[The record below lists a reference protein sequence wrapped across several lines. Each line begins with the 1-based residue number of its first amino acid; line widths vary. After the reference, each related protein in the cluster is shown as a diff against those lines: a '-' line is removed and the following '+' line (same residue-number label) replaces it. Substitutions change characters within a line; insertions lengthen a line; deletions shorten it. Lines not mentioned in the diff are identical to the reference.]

1 MSYRRSL
8 AMVQVLT
15 LGIVLGCS
23 SDPGAPSGQTPPPPP
38 GPTPVSTVTV
48 TGGQGQILVG
58 ETLQLLAT
66 LRDVAGDTLTGRAVT
81 WASSDTTVAALDSA
95 GLGGVNLCRSVLCK
109 VIGVGSGAATITATA
124 EGQQGNASIA
134 VIQLILRITG
144 GPTAFVRGDVVRFT
158 AQVTDSAG
166 AVFPATNIRWSV
178 LGGSGLFDDDGELV
192 QFVAY
197 SAGQISVVA
206 RSGSAVADTLA
217 VTVSDRT
224 LTGSFTVVGRGVSAG
239 GWLTSDLWVNGN
251 VLYTGSF
258 LHNGAAHFWSIANPT
273 NPVLTDSIFIDA
285 VWSEVKIRDD
295 GTLAVITHEGSSD
308 GLNGVT
314 LLDMTDPN
322 HPTVITRYT
331 PGLLGGVHNAWI
343 DGNHLYVVSPG
354 LSILD
359 ISDPA
364 NPTRVGS
371 FFGVPA
377 HDVYVRGGLAFLS
390 TYGDG
395 LTVLDVGDGRAG
407 GSPSNPVQ
415 VGQLVIPRV
424 FHHNTWYWPAAGY
437 AFVGD
442 EVGIMHVVDVSNM
455 SAPRQVAT
463 FGSASPHN
471 FWLDESRGIV
481 YAAWSS
487 LGIRAIDVNGQ
498 LMGQLEQQGRE
509 IAILAYS
516 GASMFGWSPQLHNGY
531 IYLSDI
537 FSGVWVLQ
545 PNF

>member
-1 MSYRRSL
+1 MSCRRSP
-8 AMVQVLT
+8 AMVLVLT
-15 LGIVLGCS
+15 LVVVLGCS
-23 SDPGAPSGQTPPPPP
+23 SDPPSIVTPPTPP
-38 GPTPVSTVTV
+38 PTPVSTVTV

-58 ETLQLLAT
+58 ETSQFLAT
-66 LRDVAGDTLTGRAVT
+66 LRDAAGDTLTGRAVT
-81 WASSDTTVAALDSA
+81 WTSSDTTVVALDSI
-95 GLGGVNLCRSVLCK
+95 GLAGVNLCRSILCK
-109 VIGVGSGAATITATA
+109 VIAVGSGAATITATA

-134 VIQLILRITG
+134 VIQVIVRITS

-166 AVFPATNIRWSV
+166 AVFPGDNIRWSV
-178 LGGSGLFDDDGELV
+178 LGVSGLFDRDG

-197 SAGQISVVA
+197 DTGQISVVA

-217 VTVSDRT
+217 VTVSDRP
-224 LTGSFTVVGRGVSAG
+224 LTGSFTVVGPGVTASSER
-239 GWLTSDLWVNGN
+239 TSDLWVNRN
-251 VLYTGSF
+251 VLYSGTFSGG
-258 LHNGAAHFWSIANPT
+258 NGAFYAWSIANPT

-285 VWSEVKIRDD
+285 SVVNDVKIRGD

-314 LLDMTDPN
+314 LLDMTDPH

-442 EVGIMHVVDVSNM
+442 EVGVMHVVDVSNM
-455 SAPRQVAT
+455 SARRQVAT
-463 FGSASPHN
+463 FGGASPHN
-471 FWLDESRGIV
+471 FWLDESRGIL